1 MSEIGRV
8 GKACHVGQEWGR
20 EPECEVLF
28 RFFFLIELNYALESL
43 FSLLLSTL
51 RIESL
56 ASTDVGALGNVNR
69 TT

>member
-1 MSEIGRV
+1 M
-8 GKACHVGQEWGR
+8 WGR
-20 EPECEVLF
+20 SGEGNPNVRSF
-28 RFFFLIELNYALESL
+28 FDFFLIELNYALESL

>member
-1 MSEIGRV
+1 M
-8 GKACHVGQEWGR
+8 WGR
-20 EPECEVLF
+20 SGEGNPNVRSF
-28 RFFFLIELNYALESL
+28 FDFFFLIELNYALESL